1 MCTKIFLCD
10 ILILKIEKS
19 GGSQMK
25 IRGQNTRNKRG
36 ITLIALVITIIV
48 LLILAGITINLTIGE
63 GGIITIAQQAGKNY
77 VQASTDEQIDLSDLT
92 DYLNAKT
99 TAVGEKVADITK
111 TTTTED
117 GEETTLIIGQKIS
130 DGTGST
136 VPVPAGFYYVGGT
149 VSTGAVISDCAE
161 DENKY
166 KGQEVVGTDLIG
178 NQYVFI
184 PVDGTSLK
192 YEQDHTYD
200 SKHSGGYTSLTDWE
214 DIYDNVATSWSEDET
229 SIAENTASVQTYGG
243 FYIGRYEAGYPETIT
258 AGTTVVAK
266 TLNDTQVPVSKA
278 GYAAWNFIS
287 QENAKKLSER
297 LYGGESSTI
306 TSVTSKLIDSYAW
319 DTTCRWLINSGIIQ
333 ENANGRIESASY
345 GNYTNSTFTI
355 PKGTLYVKHKYL
367 SAISDTGATSNWYF
381 YKGGSNNSTYTYSVV
396 TDETGLQVGIK
407 YNATV
412 PSDAT
417 LPEGVS
423 TDANRSDYYTADE
436 RIEIATGAVSDT
448 RTNNIYDLAGN
459 MWEWT
464 TETIQRTQTTNSNNK
479 RTFAVLRGGSFLYSG
494 SNSPVVYR
502 NGYYV
507 TTRADILIGFRVVLY
522 IK

>member
-1 MCTKIFLCD
+1 M
-10 ILILKIEKS
+10 E
-19 GGSQMK
+19 
-25 IRGQNTRNKRG
+25 NTNLRKNKRG

-77 VQASTDEQIDLSDLT
+77 VQASAGEQSDIADLT

-111 TTTTED
+111 TTSIE
-117 GEETTLIIGQKIS
+117 GEETTLTIGQKIS

-149 VSTGAVISDCAE
+149 VASGAVISDSAE

-166 KGQEVVGTDLIG
+166 KGQTVVGTDLVG

-200 SKHSGGYTSLTDWE
+200 SKHSGAYTSYSGWTDK
-214 DIYDNVATSWSEDET
+214 TTWSEDAE
-229 SIAENTASVQTYGG
+229 SLAENTASVQTYGG

-278 GYAAWNFIS
+278 GYEAWNFIN
-287 QENAKKLSER
+287 QTEAKTVSER
-297 LYGGESSTI
+297 LYSGESS
-306 TSVTSKLIDSYAW
+306 SVTSKLIDSYAW
-319 DTTCRWLINSGIIQ
+319 DTTCRWLINSGVIQ
-333 ENANGRIESASY
+333 ENAQGRIDGTSY

-367 SAISDTGATSNWYF
+367 TAISDTGATGGWY
-381 YKGGSNNSTYTYSVV
+381 YSKGGAGKYTYSVV
-396 TDETGLQVGIK
+396 TDEAGMKVGI
-407 YNATV
+407 NTENVTV

-423 TDANRSDYYTADE
+423 TDANRSDYYTALE
-436 RIEIATGAVSDT
+436 YIEIATGAVSDT

-459 MWEWT
+459 MCEWT
-464 TETIQRTQTTNSNNK
+464 TETITRTQDSDTNQIE
-479 RTFAVLRGGSFLYSG
+479 RIFADLRGGSFNDIGSG
-494 SNSPVVYR
+494 HPVVYR
-502 NGYYV
+502 DGYSDTSSTFIYV
-507 TTRADILIGFRVVLY
+507 GFRVVLY

>member
-1 MCTKIFLCD
+1 LAKEED
-10 ILILKIEKS
+10 
-19 GGSQMK
+19 MK
-25 IRGQNTRNKRG
+25 RMDLRNKRG

-77 VQASTDEQIDLSDLT
+77 VQASVDEQTDLSDLT
-92 DYLNAKT
+92 GYLNAKT

-111 TTTTED
+111 ITTID
-117 GEETTLIIGQKIS
+117 GEETMLTIGRKIS

-136 VPVPAGFYYVGGT
+136 LPVPTGFYYVGGT
-149 VSTGAVISDCAE
+149 VASGAVISDNAE

-166 KGQEVVGTDLIG
+166 KGQTVVGTDLVG

-200 SKHSGGYTSLTDWE
+200 SKHSGSYTTKRTDWTNK
-214 DIYDNVATSWSEDET
+214 DASGNDTSWSEDAE
-229 SIAENTASVQTYGG
+229 SLAENTASVQTYGG

-258 AGTTVVAK
+258 SGTTVVAK

-287 QENAKKLSER
+287 QANAKKVSER
-297 LYGGESSTI
+297 LYSSESS
-306 TSVTSKLIDSYAW
+306 SVTSKLIDSYAW
-319 DTTCRWLINSGIIQ
+319 DTTCRWLINSGVVK
-333 ENANGRIESASY
+333 ENSQGKIESASY

-367 SAISDTGATSNWYF
+367 TKKTDDVTTGWY
-381 YKGGSNNSTYTYSVV
+381 YSKGGSGKYTYSVV
-396 TDETGLQVGIK
+396 TDEAGLQVGK
-407 YNATV
+407 VSNATV

-417 LPEGVS
+417 LPNDAPEGAS
-423 TDANRSDYYTADE
+423 TSDYYTADE

-464 TETIQRTQTTNSNNK
+464 TETITRTKDTDSTSEQI
-479 RTFAVLRGGSFLYSG
+479 FAILRGGSFYGSG
-494 SNSPVVYR
+494 SNYPVVYR
-502 NGYYV
+502 YGSYSTTNTYV
-507 TTRADILIGFRVVLY
+507 YIGFRVVLY

>member
-1 MCTKIFLCD
+1 
-10 ILILKIEKS
+10 LKIEKS

-25 IRGQNTRNKRG
+25 IRGQNIRNKRG

-63 GGIITIAQQAGKNY
+63 GGIITTAQQAGKNY
-77 VQASTDEQIDLSDLT
+77 VQASADEQSDIVDLT

-111 TTTTED
+111 TTTID
-117 GEETTLIIGQKIS
+117 GEETTVTIGRKIS

-149 VSTGAVISDCAE
+149 VASGAVISDRAE

-166 KGQEVVGTDLIG
+166 KGQTVVGTDLVG

-200 SKHSGGYTSLTDWE
+200 SKHSNGYTSLSGWTDTYE
-214 DIYDNVATSWSEDET
+214 GVTTSWGEDET
-229 SIAENTASVQTYGG
+229 SIAENKASVQTYGG

-258 AGTTVVAK
+258 AGTTVVARK
-266 TLNDTQVPVSKA
+266 EPTSSQVPVSKA
-278 GYAAWNFIS
+278 GYAAWNLIN
-287 QENAKKLSER
+287 QTEAKTVSER

-319 DTTCRWLINSGIIQ
+319 DTTCRWLINSGVIQ
-333 ENANGRIESASY
+333 ENSNGRIDSTSY

-367 SAISDTGATSNWYF
+367 RKRTDDVITGWY
-381 YKGGSNNSTYTYSVV
+381 YSKGGAGKYTYLVV
-396 TDETGLQVGIK
+396 TDEAGMQLGI
-407 YNATV
+407 NTESVTV

-423 TDANRSDYYTADE
+423 TDANRSEYYTASE
-436 RIEIATGAVSDT
+436 YIEIATGAVSNT

-464 TETIQRTQTTNSNNK
+464 TETIQRTRTSDSAKQTFT
-479 RTFAVLRGGSFLYSG
+479 VLRGGSFSSNG
-494 SNSPVVYR
+494 SYRPVVYR
-502 NGYYV
+502 SGDRFTTGTSIYIGY
-507 TTRADILIGFRVVLY
+507 RVVLY